1 MNLMELEKNIRQWGE
16 DRNITAGGG
25 ATVQAQASK
34 GLEEM
39 AEMFNT
45 LSQLYMIQSEI
56 DDWNEDFHL
65 NCVYGTSSVEQEQE
79 MEKLSHLYAKKEEL
93 EKGLKDDIGDVTV
106 CMIQA
111 ARLAGTDLTE
121 CLTQSWGDIKDRK
134 GTMING
140 KFHKN

>member
-1 MNLMELEKNIRQWGE
+1 MKELQKQDSLSDLEWKIRQWGE
-16 DRNITAGGG
+16 ARNITAEGG

-45 LSQLYMIQSEI
+45 LSEMGRLFTLDSGGMLA
-56 DDWNEDFHL
+56 EDE
-65 NCVYGTSSVEQEQE
+65 YE
-79 MEKLSHLYAKKEEL
+79 AKFNILREN
-93 EKGLKDDIGDVTV
+93 LKDDIGDVVV

-140 KFHKN
+140 KFVKES